1 MHEYEWLRARKNKT
15 KKRRRESERVSVR
28 ERDVT
33 FTPIL
38 KGKYQLVILGAMP
51 DMKHSEFQLV
61 STFLN
66 CILSPIKNLK
76 KNKKKKEEEQI
87 TKQKHTNNQD
97 VRNKN

>member
-15 KKRRRESERVSVR
+15 KKRRRESERVSVSVR

-66 CILSPIKNLK
+66 CILSPIKN
-76 KNKKKKEEEQI
+76 
-87 TKQKHTNNQD
+87 
-97 VRNKN
+97 

>member
-1 MHEYEWLRARKNKT
+1 M
-15 KKRRRESERVSVR
+15 SVSVR

-66 CILSPIKNLK
+66 CILSPIENLK
-76 KNKKKKEEEQI
+76 TKKKEEQQI

-97 VRNKN
+97 IRNKN